1 MAFEKHGMG
10 NIFFDSTKS
19 KLAEFL
25 PGQAFRQETAEYL
38 MESCIFHRFAT
49 AATAGTDFN
58 INPSTFHSYYIYFP
72 APFTFHLYY
81 IYFPARSHVHAVK
94 IQDFFIHPFVF
105 RLVSLCLETSS
116 S

>member
-25 PGQAFRQETAEYL
+25 PEQAFRQETAEYL

-58 INPSTFHSYYIYFP
+58 INPSTFH
-72 APFTFHLYY
+72 LYY

-105 RLVSLCLETSS
+105 VLYHFV
-116 S
+116 

>member
-1 MAFEKHGMG
+1 MEWE
-10 NIFFDSTKS
+10 IFSLTPRNRFFSGKPV
-19 KLAEFL
+19 EFL
-25 PGQAFRQETAEYL
+25 PEQAFKQETAEYL

-58 INPSTFHSYYIYFP
+58 INPSTFH
-72 APFTFHLYY
+72 LYY

-94 IQDFFIHPFVF
+94 IQDFFIHPSVF

-116 S
+116 SSENILKVCLRV

>member
-19 KLAEFL
+19 FFSGKLVEFL
-25 PGQAFRQETAEYL
+25 PEQAFRQETAEYL

-58 INPSTFHSYYIYFP
+58 INPSTFHLYF
-72 APFTFHLYY
+72 FYY

-105 RLVSLCLETSS
+105 RLVHFV
-116 S
+116 